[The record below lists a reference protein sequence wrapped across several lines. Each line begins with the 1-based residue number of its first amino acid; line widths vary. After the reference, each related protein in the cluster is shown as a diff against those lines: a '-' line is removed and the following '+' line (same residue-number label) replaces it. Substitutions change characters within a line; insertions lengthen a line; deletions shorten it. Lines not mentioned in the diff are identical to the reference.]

1 MKRARLR
8 KFRGE
13 VRNVYIRFILKNR
26 IFFTFKN
33 LKKKLNS
40 NYRSNSHSK
49 MDRKKNTR
57 TNLDKMSVFL

>member
-33 LKKKLNS
+33 LKKKQNS